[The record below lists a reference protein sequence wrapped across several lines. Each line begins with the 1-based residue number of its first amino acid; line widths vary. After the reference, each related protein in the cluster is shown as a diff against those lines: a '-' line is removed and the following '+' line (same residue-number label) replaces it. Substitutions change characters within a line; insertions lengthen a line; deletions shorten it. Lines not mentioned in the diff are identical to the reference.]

1 MLQKKA
7 FEGLGFLPE
16 CGEVELHSEGTKNAA
31 QFLFFFAVLLFLP
44 EAKAGEAG
52 AGQ

>member
-16 CGEVELHSEGTKNAA
+16 CRKVKLHSQGTKNAA
-31 QFLFFFAVLLFLP
+31 QFISVLLFFV
-44 EAKAGEAG
+44 ATKAGEAG